1 MVGSG
6 VPAAA
11 IFCENLADADDA
23 ALMRLVISLKTAL
36 YPSELRLLDLIQRF
50 ENFFVYLKT
59 IFLHK
64 MFRLLITS
72 LILLITMNSCDKT
85 LATYSMKVEG
95 KDIVITD
102 VVYIMADGNDIDLLK
117 CRRNEGNL
125 ERIGLPNSIT
135 ACGCDVNKETIYNDN
150 GEIIAK
156 YCTDYYVVGC
166 FLLEELLAYNPE
178 LPDRM
183 KLYDDN
189 AFAIIRDFTG
199 TVTFTIK
206 EEKYYRERLPI
217 LNIRGEGNINFHSDY
232 EPGWEED
239 EEE

>member
-1 MVGSG
+1 
-6 VPAAA
+6 
-11 IFCENLADADDA
+11 
-23 ALMRLVISLKTAL
+23 
-36 YPSELRLLDLIQRF
+36 
-50 ENFFVYLKT
+50 
-59 IFLHK
+59 

-85 LATYSMKVEG
+85 LASYSMKVEG

-135 ACGCDVNKETIYNDN
+135 ACGCDVNKQTFYNDEGDVIN
-150 GEIIAK
+150 EF
-156 YCTDYYVVGC
+156 CSDSYVIGC
-166 FLLEELLAYNPE
+166 FLLEEVLNHNPKVAKDIEE
-178 LPDRM
+178 LS
-183 KLYDDN
+183 YC
-189 AFAIIRDFTG
+189 FAIFKNFTG
-199 TVTFTIK
+199 TITFTIK
-206 EEKYYRERLPI
+206 EEKYYSERLPI

>member
-1 MVGSG
+1 
-6 VPAAA
+6 
-11 IFCENLADADDA
+11 
-23 ALMRLVISLKTAL
+23 
-36 YPSELRLLDLIQRF
+36 
-50 ENFFVYLKT
+50 
-59 IFLHK
+59 

-102 VVYIMADGNDIDLLK
+102 VVYIMADGNDIDLQK
-117 CRRNEGNL
+117 CIRNEGNL

-135 ACGCDVNKETIYNDN
+135 ACGCDVNKETIYNDR

-178 LPDRM
+178 IPDRM

-199 TVTFTIK
+199 TITFTIK
-206 EEKYYRERLPI
+206 EEKYYSERLPI

-232 EPGWEED
+232 DPESLLEGMD
-239 EEE
+239 D